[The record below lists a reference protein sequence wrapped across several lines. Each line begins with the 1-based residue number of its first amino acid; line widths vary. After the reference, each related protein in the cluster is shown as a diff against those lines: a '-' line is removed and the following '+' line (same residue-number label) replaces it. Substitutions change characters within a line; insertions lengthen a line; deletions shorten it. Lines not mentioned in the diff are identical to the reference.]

1 MSLEEKIADYIY
13 SNQQAI
19 FYGTT
24 VDSASVQAE
33 YVISLIDGE
42 YSGMDA
48 ESNCTCV
55 CHKKTNSE
63 EWRKENEPYCRL
75 CNGTGTIRRKLSNK
89 ELAEVP
95 KMILEHTAS
104 VIYRDTFAAHL
115 EEIICDIFLP
125 SGERIVKG
133 EK

>member
-1 MSLEEKIADYIY
+1 MNSLEEKIVDYIY

-48 ESNCTCV
+48 TSVCKECGGKGEYSPDSQGEVHHCLVCV
-55 CHKKTNSE
+55 
-63 EWRKENEPYCRL
+63 
-75 CNGTGTIRRKLSNK
+75 GTGTIRRKLSNK
-89 ELAEVP
+89 EFIEWAKRITLWTNSDPFDNPWV
-95 KMILEHTAS
+95 LS
-104 VIYRDTFAAHL
+104 
-115 EEIICDIFLP
+115 
-125 SGERIVKG
+125 SGERIVK
-133 EK
+133 EAE